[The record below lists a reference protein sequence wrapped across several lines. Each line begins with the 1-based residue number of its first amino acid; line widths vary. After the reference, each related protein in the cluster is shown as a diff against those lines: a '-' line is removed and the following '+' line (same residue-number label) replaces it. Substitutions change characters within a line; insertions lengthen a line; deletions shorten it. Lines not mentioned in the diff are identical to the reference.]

1 MKDCGAKAATL
12 NCPIEEEQLQR
23 LGFGPDELIAIQ
35 DDEIAPIIP

>member
-23 LGFGPDELIAIQ
+23 LGLGPMS
-35 DDEIAPIIP
+35 